1 MLKDIDQLK
10 KALPDMKKLSAIDP
24 ELQTIREE
32 RTKIQDEL
40 DITRKLIDEKE
51 GVIRHAKA

>member
-1 MLKDIDQLK
+1 LLKDIDQLK